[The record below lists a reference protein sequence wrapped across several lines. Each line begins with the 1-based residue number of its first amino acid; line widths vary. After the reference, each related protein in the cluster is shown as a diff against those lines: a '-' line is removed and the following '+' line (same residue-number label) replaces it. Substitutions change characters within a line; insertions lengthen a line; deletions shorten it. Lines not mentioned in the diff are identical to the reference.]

1 MTARNVED
9 RVVLIREL
17 VTVMELMLARG
28 QEWVPGSPEP
38 GTPAGYLQER
48 MDWLTE
54 GWPDAEARAA
64 QDEAVLRAAAGYVEK
79 QRVRR
84 R

>member
-1 MTARNVED
+1 MAARNVED
-9 RVVLIREL
+9 REVLIREL

-54 GWPDAEARAA
+54 GWPDADARAA
-64 QDEAVLRAAAGYVEK
+64 QDEAVQFAAAGYVEK
-79 QRVRR
+79 QRR
-84 R
+84 